1 MATTRKTPQDHKQPQ
16 DAHRADDTPQSVT
29 VTVRDIDWTIRA
41 EVMDDMAFLEDLES
55 LEAGKASILP
65 SFCRR
70 LLGAEQ
76 YEAAKELVRGESG
89 RVRPA
94 ELMELVQEILSAPSS
109 AVVSVGESSAS

>member
-1 MATTRKTPQDHKQPQ
+1 MAAARKTPQDHKQPQ
-16 DAHRADDTPQSVT
+16 DAHQADDTPQSVT

-70 LLGAEQ
+70 LLGADQ
-76 YEAAKELVRGESG
+76 YEAAKAAVRVED
-89 RVRPA
+89 RVRPLD
-94 ELMELVQEILSAPSS
+94 LMNLIKEILSAPSS
-109 AVVSVGESSAS
+109 AVVSMGESSAS